1 MSHLSTIIS
10 RVEHRL
16 KVNPDDLKNDN
27 LFLQSVCNLKEYQQ
41 AWDNFTAE
49 EAIKAIALYEDYK
62 HLLIGTIYEDIL

>member
-41 AWDNFTAE
+41 AWDNFCL
-49 EAIKAIALYEDYK
+49 LYTSDAADE
-62 HLLIGTIYEDIL
+62 